1 MLFALIIG
9 AAAVVA
15 MISSFAMF
23 VQYMRE
29 DADDDGNSKRPAGVN
44 RVRSIAEGQA
54 LGPAQGQEGPAMTVL
69 IYVNTS
75 KQVGDPDH
83 LKVFATPTPPKHG
96 SRKMTP
102 KASLSSM
109 RSWSESHRAPNDPC
123 YAVDRGLGDPVE
135 FVGSII
141 CR

>member
-1 MLFALIIG
+1 MLLALIIG

-15 MISSFAMF
+15 FICSFAMF
-23 VQYMRE
+23 LQYMRE
-29 DADDDGNSKRPAGVN
+29 DADDDDNSKRPAGVN

-54 LGPAQGQEGPAMTVL
+54 WGPAQAQEGSAMTVL

-83 LKVFATPTPPKHG
+83 LKVFATPRKHG

-102 KASLSSM
+102 KAWHSNM
-109 RSWSESHRAPNDPC
+109 RSWSECPGRDP
-123 YAVDRGLGDPVE
+123 DKGLR
-135 FVGSII
+135 
-141 CR
+141 C